1 MRSRLLV
8 AVLASVALALPSAV
22 ATADGHVSE
31 VVSFDPSAGEFAE
44 GIAVDKTGNI
54 YVSMTFLDQIH
65 RIAPG
70 GTRSVFARLDPG
82 TAPAGLVA
90 TPSGDLFVA
99 AGGFDLSTGSTD
111 PALRGVYRIGSDGSM
126 ARLPGTGAMIFPND
140 VILDERGNLY
150 ATDTV
155 DGAVWRIPRGGE
167 AELWSADPA
176 YVGDGSFGFGIPIGA
191 NGVAVRGRELLVG
204 NPERGLLLA
213 VPILPDGTAGEV
225 DIASS
230 APELLGVD
238 GIAVDLM
245 GNVYAA
251 TVQNLL
257 IRVGADGSVE
267 TLANADDG
275 LNQPSTVAFGTTG
288 GDQKTLFVLN
298 FSVFV
303 PNPTPGILAVRIGV
317 PGAPVP

>member
-1 MRSRLLV
+1 MRSRLIV
-8 AVLASVALALPSAV
+8 ALLAAVALALPAAV

-31 VVSFDPSAGEFAE
+31 VASFDPSVGEFAE
-44 GIAVDKTGNI
+44 GITVDKTGNI

-65 RIAPG
+65 RIAPD
-70 GTRSVFARLDPG
+70 GTRSVLAQFDPG
-82 TAPAGLVA
+82 TAPAGLVTA
-90 TPSGDLFVA
+90 PSGDLLVA
-99 AGGFDLSTGSTD
+99 SGGLDLSTGTTD
-111 PALRGVYRIGSDGSM
+111 PALRGVYRVGPDGSV

-140 VILDERGNLY
+140 VTLDERGNLY

-167 AELWSADPA
+167 AELWSEDPA
-176 YVGDGSFGFGIPIGA
+176 YVGDGSFGFGFPIGA
-191 NGVAVRGRELLVG
+191 NGVAVRGRDLLVG

-213 VPILPDGTAGEV
+213 VPILPDGSAGEV

-230 APELLGVD
+230 APEVLGID
-238 GIAVDLM
+238 GIAVDVA

-257 IRVGADGSVE
+257 IRVGPGGSIE
-267 TLANADDG
+267 TLATAEHG

-298 FSVFV
+298 FSFFV
-303 PNPTPGILAVRIGV
+303 PNPTPGILAVRTGV

>member
-1 MRSRLLV
+1 MRPRLITAL
-8 AVLASVALALPSAV
+8 LAAVALTLPAGV

-44 GIAVDKTGNI
+44 GIAVDKTGDI

-65 RIAPG
+65 RITRD
-70 GTRSVFARLDPG
+70 GTRTVLAQFEPG
-82 TAPAGLVA
+82 TAPAGLVTA
-90 TPSGDLFVA
+90 PSGDLYVA

-111 PALRGVYRIGSDGSM
+111 PALRGVYRVGTDGSV

-140 VILDERGNLY
+140 VTLDERGNLY

-167 AELWSADPA
+167 ADLWSRDPA
-176 YVGDGSFGFGIPIGA
+176 YVGDGSFGFGFPIGA

-204 NPERGLLLA
+204 NPERGLLLT
-213 VPILPDGTAGEV
+213 VPILPDGGAGEV
-225 DIASS
+225 DVVSA
-230 APELLGVD
+230 APEVLGLD
-238 GIAVDLM
+238 GIAVDVV

-251 TVQNLL
+251 TVQNRLV
-257 IRVGADGSVE
+257 RVAPDGSVE

-275 LNQPSTVAFGTTG
+275 LNQPSTVAFGTG
-288 GDQKTLFVLN
+288 GHQKILFVLN
-298 FSVFV
+298 FSIFV
-303 PNPTPGILAVRIGV
+303 PSPTPGILAVRTGV